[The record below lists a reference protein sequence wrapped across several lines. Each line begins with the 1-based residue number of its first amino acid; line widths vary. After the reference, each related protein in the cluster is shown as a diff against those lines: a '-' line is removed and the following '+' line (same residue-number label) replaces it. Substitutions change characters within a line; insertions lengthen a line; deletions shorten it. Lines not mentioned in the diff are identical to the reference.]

1 MYDKAESS
9 LGIITDLEIRI
20 INIENDT
27 INIQASIGDKE
38 QSLICDINGNCQS
51 SEEEILVFEGRQK
64 IGLSSYISNY
74 PFILRTTDDVMIQG
88 NEIIAG
94 DPEAIVFN
102 NDNIITIPWKE
113 KYDTDVSMEFRTSKT
128 RKKGK
133 SVQDTLQEILIENV
147 ELDYIIY
154 DHSSGEI
161 ADFITVQSKEMEF
174 EVALYHVKA
183 MGAKNYNSSIVDIYE
198 VVGQAIKSTIWLKT
212 KSTFLQKISSR
223 RKVAHCTFI
232 KGEYENFLKDMK
244 QQDKVLR
251 GKIVAVQPSI
261 CKSMDIP
268 DKIQEVLAA
277 TNYYI
282 NNSGKVKSFEIWG
295 S

>member
-1 MYDKAESS
+1 
-9 LGIITDLEIRI
+9 
-20 INIENDT
+20 
-27 INIQASIGDKE
+27 
-38 QSLICDINGNCQS
+38 
-51 SEEEILVFEGRQK
+51 
-64 IGLSSYISNY
+64 
-74 PFILRTTDDVMIQG
+74 MIQG
-88 NEIIAG
+88 NEISVG
-94 DPEAIVFN
+94 DPEAIVFT

-113 KYDTDVSMEFRTSKT
+113 KYETNVSIEFRTSKT

-133 SVQDTLQEILIENV
+133 SIQDTLREVLFENV

-154 DHSSGEI
+154 DHSSGEM
-161 ADFITVQSKEMEF
+161 ADFITIQSKEKEF
-174 EVALYHVKA
+174 EVTLYHVKA
-183 MGAKNYNSSIVDIYE
+183 MGAKNYNSSIRDIYE

-212 KSTFLQKISSR
+212 KSTFLQKIRSR
-223 RKVAHCTFI
+223 RKSDHCVFI

-244 QQDKVLR
+244 LQDKVLR
-251 GKIVAVQPSI
+251 GKIVVVQPSI

-282 NNSGKVKSFEIWG
+282 SNSGKVKSFEIWG